1 MRVHDNLKRIQ
12 IVSKP
17 TIRVSELEPEPEPEP
32 EYLAGAPGA
41 VTLARLRFHIKYLF
55 NNSRK
60 LDGTYSSLDVFSKVN
75 IK

>member
-1 MRVHDNLKRIQ
+1 MISVMRVHDNLKRIQ

-17 TIRVSELEPEPEPEP
+17 TIRVSELEPEP